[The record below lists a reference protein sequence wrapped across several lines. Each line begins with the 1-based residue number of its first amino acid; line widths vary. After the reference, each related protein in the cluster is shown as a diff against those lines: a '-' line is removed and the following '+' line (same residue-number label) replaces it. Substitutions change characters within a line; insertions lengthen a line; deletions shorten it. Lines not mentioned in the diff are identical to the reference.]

1 MIKLN
6 NVTLCTISSVHID
19 HHIRALKYSS
29 QYFKFAKTKFISDKE
44 INEPGIEWVK
54 CEEMKTQNEYSFF
67 MVNKFPQHIDT
78 DFVLIVQAD
87 GFIINPHKWTDIF
100 LEYDYI
106 GAPWPNEP
114 QWGFTGNTRV
124 GNGGFCLRSKKLI
137 ELPVQLDFRNLTM
150 DFDTWHEDAFYC
162 IHNRNLLESNGC
174 KFAPLEVA
182 KHFSHEIH
190 ETDLEGIEP
199 FGFHGRPRKEF
210 YDFENEHLRRA
221 NLRPHYYNYNL

>member
-1 MIKLN
+1 MIELK
-6 NVTLCTISSVHID
+6 NVTLCTVSSVHVD

-29 QYFKFAKTKFISDKE
+29 QNFEFAQTKFFSDKE
-44 INEPGIEWVK
+44 INESGIEWIECK
-54 CEEMKTQNEYSFF
+54 ELKSQQDYSFF
-67 MVNKFPQHIDT
+67 MVNNLFQYIDT

-87 GFIINPHKWTDIF
+87 GFIINPYKWTDVF
-100 LEYDYI
+100 LEYDYV

-124 GNGGFCLRSKKLI
+124 GNGGFSLRSKKLI
-137 ELPVQLDFRNLTM
+137 ELPVQLNFRNRTM

-162 IHNRNLLESNGC
+162 IHNRGLLESHGC
-174 KFAPLEVA
+174 KFATLEVA

-210 YDFENEHLRRA
+210 YDFEAEHERRLRLR
-221 NLRPHYYNYNL
+221 NL

>member
-1 MIKLN
+1 MIELK
-6 NVTLCTISSVHID
+6 NVTLCTVSSIYIEQHL
-19 HHIRALKYSS
+19 RALRYSS
-29 QYFKFAKTKFISDKE
+29 QYFKFGQTKFISDKE
-44 INEPGIEWVK
+44 INEHGIEWVK
-54 CEEMKTQNEYSFF
+54 SPEIKSQQDYSFF
-67 MVNKFPQHIDT
+67 MVNNLFQYINT

-114 QWGFTGNTRV
+114 QWGFTGDTRV
-124 GNGGFCLRSKKLI
+124 GNGGFSLRSKKLI
-137 ELPVQLDFRNLTM
+137 ELPVQLNFKNRTM
-150 DFDTWHEDAFYC
+150 DVDTWHEDAFYC
-162 IHNRNLLESNGC
+162 IHNRNLLESYGC
-174 KFAPLEVA
+174 KFSPLEIA

-190 ETDLEGIEP
+190 ETDLENIEP

-221 NLRPHYYNYNL
+221 ELRPQYYNYSL